1 MFSVF
6 TIRNLA
12 NQVDYYTLYVSLK
25 IVNIINIIVKL
36 SILSIFRNASL
47 QLFGSII
54 PRLVGQSPGGKE
66 LDFGNGYSINHFI
79 THYPILT
86 NHILK
91 QLQVFSQFS
100 ENSNT
105 MLHEYSNIV
114 HILILL
120 SKFSISGCDFIDYL
134 SYDFVQEMKSYF
146 CKLLANPIEHVRIL
160 TGKAYAALTAF
171 SCIRSEME
179 ILKCNIF
186 LIKNVNKIHG
196 HLLTIKYL
204 KEKFLAEAEN
214 INSCKTIES
223 IIINSDEKCISEYRI
238 QNIVKIW
245 NNKLKTKNNQQ
256 IYYTLE
262 CMLIEL
268 FNLKLSPLNI
278 ECFDKIILDSL
289 CILHMEKIKPS
300 FYQFIDILMYLY
312 ADHIK
317 YTGNFNSKIID
328 KIVHSEYIYQTIDF
342 LTHLHCFTPIL
353 KIILHILLS
362 IIDNGNALVINAMI
376 KFIIT
381 TFKCSLL
388 IDIYKLKLE
397 EVILNL
403 IPKLDK
409 DTKHINVLHLK
420 NILIVIFCKDERVIY
435 KTLSAIFNMS
445 LSDNEYVQNEAL
457 ECLQFLV
464 QRFSEVESKNKL
476 IIIHC
481 CLILLKNDT
490 SDISSSVTTIV
501 QNHIM
506 STIYGKKKMCEHDE
520 IIYQQLLLEIEY
532 YTLLCNSF
540 YLNDNIEFI
549 RQFIGLDK
557 LHNRQSSL
565 VENPFDHEDNTF
577 YKEETKF
584 MNILYFYMQSNK
596 KCYRTLKK
604 ESNTDNYIDVSR
616 IIQSKYQFLEKT
628 GFNLNCLRNLLALKD
643 KEYLFKKQEILIY
656 EYKNKKL

>member
-1 MFSVF
+1 M
-6 TIRNLA
+6 A